1 MPIRIPDE
9 LPAVTDLRDE
19 NIFVMTSSR
28 AQFQDIRPLKVLFL
42 NLMPKKIETELQFL
56 RLLSNTPLQVDI
68 QLLRISHHESKNT
81 PKAHLDAFYC
91 DFDDIKEQNF
101 DGLVITGAPLG
112 LVEFQD
118 VDYWPELDEI
128 IRWSQTHVTS
138 TLFVCWAVQAGL
150 NTLYNIP
157 KQTLPEKISGVYTH
171 TTLMPHAL
179 LTRGFDGQFSAPH
192 SRYAA
197 FPEAMIRENTDLDIL
212 AASEEAGAYLFASKD
227 KRQVYVT
234 GHAEYDADTLA
245 GEYQRDSDAGLDPAI
260 PMNYF
265 PDNDPSKTPVSSW
278 RGHGHLLYANW
289 LNYCVY
295 QITPYDL
302 SVMNPTAD

>member
-1 MPIRIPDE
+1 
-9 LPAVTDLRDE
+9 
-19 NIFVMTSSR
+19 
-28 AQFQDIRPLKVLFL
+28 
-42 NLMPKKIETELQFL
+42 
-56 RLLSNTPLQVDI
+56 
-68 QLLRISHHESKNT
+68 
-81 PKAHLDAFYC
+81 
-91 DFDDIKEQNF
+91 
-101 DGLVITGAPLG
+101 
-112 LVEFQD
+112 
-118 VDYWPELDEI
+118 
-128 IRWSQTHVTS
+128 
-138 TLFVCWAVQAGL
+138 
-150 NTLYNIP
+150 
-157 KQTLPEKISGVYTH
+157 
-171 TTLMPHAL
+171 MPHAL

-260 PMNYF
+260 LVNYF